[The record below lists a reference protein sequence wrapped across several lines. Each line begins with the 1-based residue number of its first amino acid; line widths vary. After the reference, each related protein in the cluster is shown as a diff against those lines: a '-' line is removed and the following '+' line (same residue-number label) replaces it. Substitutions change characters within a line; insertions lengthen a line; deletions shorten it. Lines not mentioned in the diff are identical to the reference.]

1 MKLAVEQVVADLP
14 VATPFTSDHTKISF
28 GPGCGVFTSPSG
40 EKFVG
45 PTPTGVGYLAENFFA
60 GTMLCTVKWQEDEH
74 WVFTAEAGNRRVQF
88 WRYKPSN
95 QAYSYEGTITL
106 TLPSATGSHTTK
118 GFNVCVKEQS
128 TAGTVAVSGTT
139 VTGTGTNFTTG
150 FSAGSWIQFGP
161 KGNNNPYY
169 EIASIN
175 SATSITLVSGVPT
188 AIAAG
193 SACRIIDMMVLMV
206 TTNTTTTAG
215 GLFVCKGLNPDVF
228 TLPATNTIPAATT
241 VDKVRAVYWLRD
253 AATNTQVAAIGCA
266 VADVS
271 GDTMVSQFVYVGE
284 ATASTLKMYKYNFR
298 TPISPT
304 SGSAVLVS
312 PNVVITGTQS
322 STTNMLLTTNGR
334 VANLSHGPGSGV
346 DCLYMGTVN
355 RVLRIPLSSVTS
367 GSTTFIADSMA
378 ETPPGTTTTNLSVNS
393 YAHVDVSTYIDR
405 IIIVGQAN
413 SGTLYCTQYNTTGA
427 QFERRFSSCTFTYNS
442 QQRDNS
448 SPAYQH
454 QVNILTPVVWCG
466 IDVMF
471 SMNSTS
477 STVLANQII
486 SQPLTD
492 FLYQTTSAPSSITAI
507 VRMPMITLPATTLL
521 NRVVRVVVNA
531 SSNEGGDTEGIPT
544 EGFKTFYRTSGI
556 TDDSGAWT
564 LVPASGILN
573 VPTVSNIQFG
583 FTFRT
588 LGIGNPVRIN
598 SLVMLYEADPDLPS
612 FHKWYNPD
620 MDAGNY
626 IFAWQQQIYG
636 PTNGTPTYQIAY
648 IRKDTGAI
656 VFSQSS
662 SVTTNGRFQYWNGS
676 SWVNAV
682 GPNQPG
688 VRRRFVPNATGIAA
702 IPAGVGVYCYIRH

>member
-1 MKLAVEQVVADLP
+1 MKLAIEQVVADLP
-14 VATPFTSDHTKISF
+14 VATPFTSDHTKISY

-40 EKFVG
+40 EKFAG
-45 PTPTGVGYLAENFFA
+45 PTPTGVGYIAENFFP
-60 GTMLCTVKWQEDEH
+60 GMYLCTVKWEEDEH
-74 WVFTAEAGNRRVQF
+74 WVFTAEASNRRVQF
-88 WRYKPSN
+88 WRFKPSN

-106 TLPSATGSHTTK
+106 TLPSASGTHTTK
-118 GFNVCVKEQS
+118 GFNVNVKEQS
-128 TAGTVAVSGTT
+128 TTGTVAVSGTA
-139 VTGTGTNFTTG
+139 VTGTSTNFTTG

-161 KGNNNPYY
+161 KGSNNPYY

-175 SATSITLVSGVPT
+175 SATSITLVNAVPS

-228 TLPATNTIPAATT
+228 TIPATTTIPAATT
-241 VDKVRAVYWLRD
+241 VDKVRAVYWLMD
-253 AATNTQVAAIGCA
+253 AVTNTQVAAIGCA

-284 ATASTLKMYKYNFR
+284 ATAATLRMYKYNFR
-298 TPISPT
+298 APISP
-304 SGSAVLVS
+304 SGGAVVLVS

-334 VANLSHGPGSGV
+334 VAKLNHGPGSGV

-355 RVLRIPLSSVTS
+355 RVLRIPLSSVTAS
-367 GSTTFIADSMA
+367 STTFIADSMA
-378 ETPPGTTTTNLSVNS
+378 ETPPGTTSTNLSVNN

-405 IIIVGQAN
+405 IIIVGQA
-413 SGTLYCTQYNTTGA
+413 STGTVYCTQYNTSSA
-427 QFERRFSSCTFTYNS
+427 QFERRFSSCTFTVNS

-448 SPAYQH
+448 SPVYFH
-454 QVNILTPVVWCG
+454 QGNIITPVVWCG

-477 STVLANQII
+477 SSLTVNQIV
-486 SQPLTD
+486 SQPLAD
-492 FLYQTTSAPSSITAI
+492 FVYQVTSPPSSLTSI
-507 VRMPMITLPATTLL
+507 VRMPMITIPATTAL
-521 NRVVRVVVNA
+521 NRVVRVLVNA
-531 SSNEGGDTEGIPT
+531 ASNDGGDIEGIPT
-544 EGFKTFYRTSGI
+544 EAFKTFYRTTGI
-556 TDDSGAWT
+556 TDDSGSWT
-564 LVPASGILN
+564 LVNASGILN
-573 VPTVSNIQFG
+573 LPVVSTIQFG

-588 LGIGNPVRIN
+588 LGIGNPARI
-598 SLVMLYEADPDLPS
+598 LGVTMLYEADPDLPS

-620 MDAGNY
+620 MDAANY

-636 PTNGTPTYQIAY
+636 PFNGTPAYQIAY

-662 SVTTNGRFQYWNGS
+662 GSTTNGNFQYWNGA

-682 GPNQPG
+682 GPNQPNI
-688 VRRRFVPNATGIAA
+688 RRRFVPNATGLAA
-702 IPAGVGVYCYIRH
+702 IPSGVGLYCYIRH